1 MSYNIILTCN
11 KILNSSKFYKSISSI
26 FINTLSIIV
35 ENKIIEDIKAGN
47 QEAFQQLVEQN
58 QDRIINTCYGFVR
71 NSEDA
76 DDITQDVFIEVYRSI
91 NKFNKDSK
99 LSTWIYRIAVN
110 KSLDFIKKQNRIKR
124 WGGIIKQTTNEH
136 EEQDN
141 WYAHDETPEQELEQK
156 ERIRILNTAI
166 DKLPT
171 KQKSAFTLHKYED
184 LSYKEIAEIMETSVS
199 SVESLM
205 HRAKKNL
212 QKSLEKYYKNEI
224 F

>member
-1 MSYNIILTCN
+1 MEKQLIENIIN
-11 KILNSSKFYKSISSI
+11 G
-26 FINTLSIIV
+26 
-35 ENKIIEDIKAGN
+35 D
-47 QEAFQQLVEQN
+47 QEAFQQLVELN
-58 QDRIINTCYGFVR
+58 QDRVFNTCYSFVR

-76 DDITQDVFIEVYRSI
+76 DDLAQDVFIEVYRSLC
-91 NKFNKDSK
+91 KFNKDSK

-110 KSLDFIKKQNRIKR
+110 RSLDHIKKQNRIKR
-124 WGGIIKQTTNEH
+124 WGGIMKISSNEH
-136 EEQDN
+136 EENDI
-141 WYAHDETPEQELEQK
+141 WYRHDETPEQNLEQK
-156 ERIRILNTAI
+156 ERIKILNSAI

-171 KQKSAFTLHKYED
+171 NQKSAFTLHKYED
-184 LSYKEIAEIMETSVS
+184 LSYKEIADIMETSVS